1 MAFGDPIDASGTYK
15 SAAFAALNQD
25 NRPRSGN
32 TGYWANGG
40 SDFATWPGPD
50 QPYRGYMGL
59 SFLDLASNLH
69 YAWIDVGVAAYNP
82 NDLSSY
88 EATVY
93 GYGYES
99 DANVGILAGATG
111 NVPEPAS
118 LALLALGAAGFIGRK
133 KLAA

>member
-1 MAFGDPIDASGTYK
+1 
-15 SAAFAALNQD
+15 
-25 NRPRSGN
+25 
-32 TGYWANGG
+32 
-40 SDFATWPGPD
+40 
-50 QPYRGYMGL
+50 MGL
-59 SFLDLASNLH
+59 SFLDLANDRH
-69 YAWIDVGVAAYNP
+69 YAWVDVGVAAYNP

-99 DANVGILAGATG
+99 VADVGILAGATG
-111 NVPEPAS
+111 SSVPEPAS